1 MNLELELRTTPLT
14 QAHIDSKARMVDYA
28 GWSMPVLYT
37 SILEE
42 ARAVRTGMGI
52 FDISHMGRTRITGE
66 NATALLQKLTSNDV
80 ESLSPSEAQYSL
92 LTNPSGG
99 IIDDIIVYRESAD
112 AYLVVINAG
121 NTAKDLAWIES
132 QIGPGVELTDNT
144 AATAMIA
151 VQGPKAPGAVA
162 TLAGDPTLLSL
173 RRFQYAQGSIGGAS
187 ATFCRTG
194 YTGED
199 GFELIVPAGEADA
212 VWNAL
217 RNVGAVPCGLGAR
230 DALRIEAG
238 YPLYG
243 HEIDDGTNPVEA
255 GLMWVVRLEKG
266 AFVGSDRILAAKTAG
281 AARKLVGLKSVER
294 QQPRQGCIIYADGTA
309 VGTVTSGVFSPT
321 RNQSVAM
328 GYVAAAVA
336 RPETEVEIAI
346 RDKRI
351 KATVCAKKSLL
362 DGLPQKIRSAGL

>member
-1 MNLELELRTTPLT
+1 MTEMKADMELRKTPLT
-14 QAHIDSKARMVDYA
+14 QAHIDSNARMVNYA

-42 ARAVRTGMGI
+42 ARAVRSGIGI
-52 FDISHMGRTRITGE
+52 FDISHMGRIRIAGD
-66 NATALLQKLTSNDV
+66 NATVLLQKLTSNDV

-99 IIDDIIVYRESAD
+99 IIDDIIVYRESVD
-112 AYLVVINAG
+112 SYLVVINAG

-132 QIGPGVELTDNT
+132 HIGPGVELTDNT
-144 AATAMIA
+144 DATAMIA
-151 VQGPKAPGAVA
+151 VQGPKAPDAVA
-162 TLAGDPTLLSL
+162 KLAGDPGLLSL

-199 GFELIVPAGEADA
+199 GFELIVPAGDAEA

-217 RNVGAVPCGLGAR
+217 RDAGAVPCGLGAR

-243 HEIDDGTNPVEA
+243 HEIDDDTNPVEA

-266 AFVGSDRILAAKTAG
+266 EFVGSDRIRAAKAAG
-281 AARKLVGLKSVER
+281 AGRKLVGLTSSER
-294 QQPRQGCIIYADGTA
+294 QQPRQGYIIYADGNA
-309 VGTVTSGVFSPT
+309 VGTITSGVFSPT
-321 RNQSVAM
+321 KNQSVAM
-328 GYVAAAVA
+328 GYVSAANA
-336 RPETEVEIAI
+336 RPGTKVVIAI

-351 KATVCAKKSLL
+351 QATVCAKKSLL
-362 DGLPQKIRSAGL
+362 DTLPQ